1 MAETQMKAASAPVL
15 AIGAFI
21 SVCVAT
27 AGPGSTAVASPSD
40 PRLQVTAPQ
49 VDRWTKKW
57 QQRLDM
63 SEWQVTTQIVRI
75 WELKP
80 ETLGNLRWNGDNHTA
95 TIKVLNPLDYDLPP
109 ADAIQD
115 IEYTI
120 LHELIHLQLSVLPRD
135 VASKGVEEK
144 VVNRIGD
151 ALFRLDKGDSY
162 RPHSTMA
169 RNPAK
174 SRGTEASRTKP

>member
-1 MAETQMKAASAPVL
+1 MKAASAPVL
-15 AIGAFI
+15 AIGVFI
-21 SVCVAT
+21 SVCVGT
-27 AGPGSTAVASPSD
+27 AGPGSTAVSQTSD
-40 PRLQVTAPQ
+40 PRAVVNAPQ

-57 QQRLDM
+57 QQRLEM
-63 SEWQVTTQIVRI
+63 GEWQVATQIVRI

-80 ETLGNLRWNGDNHTA
+80 DTLGNLRWNGDNHTA
-95 TIKVLNPLDYDLPP
+95 TIKVLNPLDYDLAP
-109 ADAIQD
+109 ADTIQD

-162 RPHSTMA
+162 RPHSTLTK
-169 RNPAK
+169 NPSK
-174 SRGTEASRTKP
+174 SKGTEASRSKP